1 MQMTTITEK
10 SFMGFGFLAAFREM
24 FSSLQRGKIDLHDYD
39 LLPFESLNG
48 HLERDIGYHLDGRKH
63 EADEYR
69 F

>member
-1 MQMTTITEK
+1 MTTITEK
-10 SFMGFGFLAAFREM
+10 LHTGHGLLAAFREI
-24 FSSLQRGKIDLHDYD
+24 FGHKPRGKIDIPDYD